1 MMATYFSHVYLKP
14 SMIFSGN
21 KLRHHLFVLHMEKGE
36 KISESPQA
44 FGDYFIISPYVRL
57 HFTRFL
63 AYPNTGLNRT
73 TYNETTDELNF
84 IFPLKTLPNE
94 EMKLFIPIN
103 TLIEHES
110 VV

>member
-1 MMATYFSHVYLKP
+1 M
-14 SMIFSGN
+14 G
-21 KLRHHLFVLHMEKGE
+21 KGE

-63 AYPNTGLNRT
+63 AYPNTGWNRT

-84 IFPLKTLPNE
+84 IFPGLPFKTLPNE

-110 VV
+110 VVWDQGLEFLLYVM